1 MVFYNIYGEEVSV
14 ESLRDKVIE
23 YYQENDGTLTDFEV
37 GSLIYNVITA
47 LSVLTYDIEDNENDI
62 LLQIN
67 IDTADGEYLDTLAEQ
82 PYINLTRDEGNE
94 ANGTVIFTLNEAL
107 TDDYIIP
114 EGTQLISGDL
124 IFETLNECIISA
136 GDLSEETTVEAEDI
150 GTEYNIEA
158 NTISLVEDDVPYT
171 VANPYKFADGTDY
184 EEDEEFRQRIIASL
198 SNTHY
203 GSADE
208 IITRLMDEFEDIAH
222 DIQFRTCECD
232 YTGIFVPNTYI
243 TGQQSELTQSVQ
255 AYLNDQNNIILGQ
268 SFVVN
273 SPDEQDLTIF
283 VGSTTSSGDNK
294 YKLRDGDG
302 DPVASGYTS
311 TVKKILE
318 AYVKG
323 GDVETAIG
331 PLEFTGL
338 NLNDDFDCNYI
349 TNIISELVGKTVYIQ
364 TYAGTTQTTIALS
377 SNDKFNLTVT
387 VN

>member
-62 LLQIN
+62 LSQTN

-136 GDLSEETTVEAEDI
+136 GDLSEETTVEAEDSGI
-150 GTEYNIEA
+150 EYNIEA
-158 NTISLVEDDVPYT
+158 NTISLVDNNVPYT
-171 VANPYKFADGTDY
+171 VNNPYKFSDGTDY

-208 IITRLMDEFEDIAH
+208 IITRLIEEFGDIAH

-243 TGQQSELTQSVQ
+243 TGKQSELTQSVQ

-273 SPDEQDLTIF
+273 SPVSESISIHLSGAE
-283 VGSTTSSGDNK
+283 VGDYDVNTLQSAD
-294 YKLRDGDG
+294 
-302 DPVASGYTS
+302 VAL
-311 TVKKILE
+311 VKSILE
-318 AYVKG
+318 KYVIG
-323 GDVETAIG
+323 GSISTDGG
-331 PLEFTGL
+331 PIEFTGL
-338 NLNDDFDCNYI
+338 NVGESFNCEYI
-349 TNIISELVGKTVYIQ
+349 CSIISETIGYPVYISN
-364 TYAGTTQTTIALS
+364 AGGEEYIYKIGLS
-377 SNDKFNLTVT
+377 SGKDKFDLTVKVAT
-387 VN
+387 

>member
-47 LSVLTYDIEDNENDI
+47 LSVLTYDIEENENDI
-62 LLQIN
+62 LSQTN

-150 GTEYNIEA
+150 GAEYNIEA
-158 NTISLVEDDVPYT
+158 NTISLVDNNVPYT
-171 VANPYKFADGTDY
+171 VNNPYKFSDGTDY

-208 IITRLMDEFEDIAH
+208 IITRLIEEFGDIAH

-243 TGQQSELTQSVQ
+243 TGKQSELTQSVQ

-273 SPDEQDLTIF
+273 SPVSESISIHLSGSE
-283 VGSTTSSGDNK
+283 VGDYDVVTLQSD
-294 YKLRDGDG
+294 D
-302 DPVASGYTS
+302 VAL
-311 TVKKILE
+311 VKSILE
-318 AYVKG
+318 KYVIG
-323 GDVETAIG
+323 GSISTDGG
-331 PLEFTGL
+331 PIEFTGL
-338 NLNDDFDCNYI
+338 NVGESFNCEYI
-349 TNIISELVGKTVYIQ
+349 CSIISETIGYPVYISN
-364 TYAGTTQTTIALS
+364 AGGEEYIYKIGLS
-377 SNDKFNLTVT
+377 SGKDKFDLTVKVAT
-387 VN
+387 

>member
-14 ESLRDKVIE
+14 ESLRDRVIE

-62 LLQIN
+62 LLQTN

-94 ANGTVIFTLNEAL
+94 AVGTVVFTLNDAL
-107 TDDYIIP
+107 TSDYIIP
-114 EGTQLISGDL
+114 EGTQLICDDL

-136 GDLSEETTVEAEDI
+136 GELSEETTVEAEDI

-158 NTISLVEDDVPYT
+158 NTIRLVEDDVPYT
-171 VANPYKFADGTDY
+171 VNNPYKFSDGTDY
-184 EEDEEFRQRIIASL
+184 EEDEEFRERIISSL

-208 IITRLMDEFEDIAH
+208 IITRLMDEFGDIAH
-222 DIQFRTCECD
+222 DIQFRNCECD

-243 TGQQSELTQSVQ
+243 TDKQSELTQSVQ
-255 AYLNDQNNIILGQ
+255 AYLNDPNNIILGQ

-273 SPDEQDLTIF
+273 SPLLDDLSIIL
-283 VGSTTSSGDNK
+283 TSSTSSTAYMLRNGDNNAISSSYRSK
-294 YKLRDGDG
+294 
-302 DPVASGYTS
+302 
-311 TVKKILE
+311 VKEIIE

-323 GDVETAIG
+323 GSVETELG

-338 NLNDDFDCNYI
+338 NLNESFDCNYI
-349 TNIISELVGKTVYIQ
+349 CEVIGEVVGEKVYLKNYSGTIQ
-364 TYAGTTQTTIALS
+364 TIIQVTTGYDVFDLQVTTS
-377 SNDKFNLTVT
+377 
-387 VN
+387 

>member
-62 LLQIN
+62 LSQTN

-150 GTEYNIEA
+150 GAEYNIEA
-158 NTISLVEDDVPYT
+158 NTISLVDNNVPYT
-171 VANPYKFADGTDY
+171 VNNPYKFSDGTDY

-208 IITRLMDEFEDIAH
+208 IITRLIEEFGDIAH

-243 TGQQSELTQSVQ
+243 TGKQSELTQSVQ

-273 SPDEQDLTIF
+273 SPVSESISIHLSGSE
-283 VGSTTSSGDNK
+283 VGDYDVVTLQSD
-294 YKLRDGDG
+294 D
-302 DPVASGYTS
+302 VAL
-311 TVKKILE
+311 VKSILE
-318 AYVKG
+318 KYVIG
-323 GDVETAIG
+323 GSISTDGG
-331 PLEFTGL
+331 PIEFTGL
-338 NLNDDFDCNYI
+338 NVGESFNCEYI
-349 TNIISELVGKTVYIQ
+349 CSIISETIGYPVYISN
-364 TYAGTTQTTIALS
+364 AGGEEYIYKIGLS
-377 SNDKFNLTVT
+377 SGKDKFDLTVKVAT
-387 VN
+387 